1 MYDLKKII
9 ELKELNEK
17 IIGSNNIST
26 KWLNLVRKLEYTRK
40 KRKFVTK
47 PRVKM
52 GTCEK
57 IQIWIYVSLET

>member
-1 MYDLKKII
+1 MIKLSQKIGIYDK
-9 ELKELNEK
+9 
-17 IIGSNNIST
+17 
-26 KWLNLVRKLEYTRK
+26 K